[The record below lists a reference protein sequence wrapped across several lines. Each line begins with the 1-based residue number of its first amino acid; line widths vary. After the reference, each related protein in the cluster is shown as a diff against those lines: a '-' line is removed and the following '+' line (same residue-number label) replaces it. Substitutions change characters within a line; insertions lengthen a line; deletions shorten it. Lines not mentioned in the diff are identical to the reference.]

1 MLHPTG
7 SLASFSSRVVV
18 PACARSAW
26 ATALRESTLF
36 RRSAIARGYD
46 RSSLASKPFRLL
58 TRPSLLPQYE
68 GDEVEIPYPPT
79 PAGKGSGEGQTASGR
94 VEGRA
99 FVHGKF
105 VDALRKKAKSAPNC
119 LLVEGTV
126 KDLVSCDDS
135 TRVIGVV
142 AALKPSAAN
151 PTPAPTTTLYA
162 PLTIIADGCFSR
174 FRPDNAPAP
183 VTRSHFVGLVLED
196 AELPVP
202 RHGNVILGSQHGP
215 ILLYQ
220 IGTHETRMLV
230 DVKGKLPSI
239 GDGSLLRHLDD
250 LVPHLP
256 PLLRPSVTASLERS
270 QREGGTHR
278 LRTMPN
284 SWLPARQQGAPGQR
298 EGVVVVGDAW
308 NMRHPL
314 TGGGMSVA
322 LADVGHLV
330 RILAPSSALPS
341 LDDWEAYAGQ
351 IASWHWQ
358 RKNLA
363 SVVNVMSVALY
374 DLFGA
379 KGSSSPFLYSAPT
392 PSSLRY
398 RPSCRARVAHSER
411 GLRLTFARQ
420 TRISRSSVRAAS
432 STSSSE
438 GRPSQ
443 DRSHSSRP
451 SRPNRSYL
459 PTTSSSLPSTR
470 SGACS
475 CTRSLSTL
483 VSLDQ
488 DLLVCNLFADH
499 ACYPFASEGDI
510 EKPASEG
517 RKVVRWTKP
526 SVIEYPFLTI
536 KAFMVVRPMVEV
548 RCSVVHHR

>member
-1 MLHPTG
+1 M
-7 SLASFSSRVVV
+7 
-18 PACARSAW
+18 
-26 ATALRESTLF
+26 TLSC
-36 RRSAIARGYD
+36 RAV
-46 RSSLASKPFRLL
+46 
-58 TRPSLLPQYE
+58 QYE
-68 GDEVEIPYPPT
+68 GDEVEIPYPPA
-79 PAGKGSGEGQTASGR
+79 PAGKGTGEGQTASGR

-105 VDALRKKAKSAPNC
+105 INALRKKAASAPNC
-119 LLVEGTV
+119 LLIEGTV

-135 TRVIGVV
+135 TRVIGVL

-174 FRPDNAPAP
+174 FRPDNAPPP

-202 RHGNVILGSQHGP
+202 QHGNVVLGSQHGP

-239 GDGSLLRHLDD
+239 GDGSLLRHLEA

-298 EGVVVVGDAW
+298 EGVIVVGDAW

-330 RILAPSSALPS
+330 RILGSSPALPD
-341 LDDWEAYAGQ
+341 LDDWERYAGQ

-363 SVVNVMSVALY
+363 SVVNVLSVALY

-379 KGSSSPFLYSAPT
+379 KGTFL
-392 PSSLRY
+392 LHIR
-398 RPSCRARVAHSER
+398 RP
-411 GLRLTFARQ
+411 
-420 TRISRSSVRAAS
+420 
-432 STSSSE
+432 
-438 GRPSQ
+438 P
-443 DRSHSSRP
+443 
-451 SRPNRSYL
+451 Y
-459 PTTSSSLPSTR
+459 R
-470 SGACS
+470 SGRA
-475 CTRSLSTL
+475 
-483 VSLDQ
+483 
-488 DLLVCNLFADH
+488 
-499 ACYPFASEGDI
+499 
-510 EKPASEG
+510 
-517 RKVVRWTKP
+517 
-526 SVIEYPFLTI
+526 
-536 KAFMVVRPMVEV
+536 
-548 RCSVVHHR
+548 